1 MSAISYLIFFFIF
14 IVVGSALL
22 EFIFWAIEKS
32 FDYSREYFFPT
43 TRSPELPGAILDEIE
58 QEAHNFV
65 WNMHRVGDGPEM
77 GEYYRVLNCLYQKKY
92 ADYFGEK

>member
-1 MSAISYLIFFFIF
+1 MATIYYLAFIF
-14 IVVGSALL
+14 VFMTVGMVLL
-22 EFIFWAIEKS
+22 NIIFWSIEKS
-32 FDYSREYFFPT
+32 FNYLKEYFFPT
-43 TRSPELPGAILDEIE
+43 PQLPDEIIDAIE
-58 QEAHNFV
+58 QEAHDFV

>member
-14 IVVGSALL
+14 IIVGSALL

-58 QEAHNFV
+58 QEAHDFV
-65 WNMHRVGDGPEM
+65 WSMHRCEEPDMGD
-77 GEYYRVLNCLYQKKY
+77 YYEATKYIYKQKY
-92 ADYFGEK
+92 AEYFGQ

>member
-32 FDYSREYFFPT
+32 FDYSREYFFPN
-43 TRSPELPGAILDEIE
+43 PELPEVILNEIE
-58 QEAHNFV
+58 QEAHEFV
-65 WNMHRVGDGPEM
+65 WNMHRVGDEPEM